1 MREIKDHSLRTK
13 DFQEHFLHYV
23 TNTFDCKKYF
33 QLHKWSFCFFRPQN
47 TRHFSFLLM
56 SVEKDQRSQV
66 ENKNF
71 WNIYFVLE
79 ILDRYLP
86 TVKTHSQFYKLMYC
100 FIRSHIIR
108 TFLFLLKL
116 VWGRSKTTVWEKK
129 IIFCSRTFRQVST
142 HHKNSLST

>member
-13 DFQEHFLHYV
+13 DFQEYILHYV

-33 QLHKWSFCFFRPQN
+33 QLHEWSFCFFRPQN
-47 TRHFSFLLM
+47 TQHFSFLLIP
-56 SVEKDQRSQV
+56 VQKDQRSQF

-71 WNIYFVLE
+71 WNIYFMLE

-86 TVKTHSQFYKLMYC
+86 TIKKYSQFYKLKYS

-116 VWGRSKTTVWEKK
+116 VWERSKTTVWEKK
-129 IIFCSRTFRQVST
+129 IFCSRTFRKVST
-142 HHKNSLST
+142 HHENSLSTA